1 MTPGDQSGS
10 GLDPTVLDRWQRDNG
25 REGELG
31 EHCSRRVRTRGRS
44 GIEQYAVLV
53 ELDAAEPDDFEQLV
67 YWRPLS
73 KLFAFCLL
81 QTPVRTRRTAS
92 RIRDYPSDFFICGV
106 QTLGSTTG
114 TANGREF
121 AAGAGQITVIDSRL
135 PYDLT
140 TRGTTDAIGLWVPT
154 ELLGSDIA
162 AGATTEPLTP
172 DTVLTRA
179 CASLVV
185 RLARDAVIG
194 GADVDLDTE
203 FAAIEVIRA
212 MIEQTKSADDA
223 VSGDPLLVRAAV
235 SDLIERNFRDPT
247 FNAASVAALLHM
259 SRRQL
264 YRSLQGEDFSP
275 AEMIVTRRL
284 EWARSLLTQ
293 PGQVR
298 LEGIAHAAG
307 FRSVATLRNRFRARY
322 GMTPDEYRH
331 ALPDV
336 GRGGTAGT

>member
-1 MTPGDQSGS
+1 M
-10 GLDPTVLDRWQRDNG
+10 DPTVLDRWQRDNG

-31 EHCSRRVRTRGRS
+31 EHRSRRVRSRGRN
-44 GIEQYAVLV
+44 GIEQYADLV
-53 ELDAAEPDDFEQLV
+53 ELDAADPDDFEQLV

-81 QTPVRTRRTAS
+81 QTPVRTRRTTS
-92 RIRDYPSDFFICGV
+92 RIRDYPSDFFICAV

-114 TANGREF
+114 TANGCEF
-121 AAGAGQITVIDSRL
+121 AARAGQITVTDSRL

-140 TRGTTDAIGLWVPT
+140 THGTSDAIGLWVPT

-212 MIEQTKSADDA
+212 MIEQTKSADDVA
-223 VSGDPLLVRAAV
+223 PSNPLFVRAAV
-235 SDLIERNFRDPT
+235 SDLIERNFRDPA

-264 YRSLQGEDFSP
+264 YRSLQGEDFSL
-275 AEMIVTRRL
+275 AELIVTRRL

-336 GRGGTAGT
+336 GRGTAGT